1 MKRFLFLS
9 LVLAFVAAA
18 LLGHNAPSQAGGKAK
33 NPVVVMKTSMGTIK
47 IELFAD
53 KAPITVKNFLAYT
66 DAKHY
71 DGLTFHRVIPDFM
84 IQGGVFKKGIS
95 AASTPKELKELQKP
109 TKDPIVNEA
118 KKNKLSNLRGT
129 LSMARTGDPDS
140 ATSQF
145 FINVADNNGKVKYNL
160 DPSPEGDPN
169 GYAVF
174 GKVIEGM
181 DVVDKIKGVK
191 TKEPI
196 RGFKDVPVTDVVI
209 ESIRLDEK

>member
-1 MKRFLFLS
+1 MKRFLVPS
-9 LVLAFVAAA
+9 LALAFVTAA

-53 KAPITVKNFLAYT
+53 KSPVTVKNFLAYT

-84 IQGGVFKKGIS
+84 IQGGGFKKGIS
-95 AASTPKELKELQKP
+95 AASTPKELKDLQKP

-145 FINVADNNGKVKYNL
+145 FINVAKNDGTVKYNIL
-160 DPSPEGDPN
+160 SAEAARNYLATMLIAKQAALNFLQSTEDKELTASGSPSLGSL
-169 GYAVF
+169 
-174 GKVIEGM
+174 KV
-181 DVVDKIKGVK
+181 
-191 TKEPI
+191 
-196 RGFKDVPVTDVVI
+196 
-209 ESIRLDEK
+209 